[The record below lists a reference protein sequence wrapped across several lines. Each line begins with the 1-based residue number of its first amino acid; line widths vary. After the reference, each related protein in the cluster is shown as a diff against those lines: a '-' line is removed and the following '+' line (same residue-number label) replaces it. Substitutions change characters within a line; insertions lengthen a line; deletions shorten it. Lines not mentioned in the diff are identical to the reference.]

1 MATRIKISGEVVVL
15 PVSELAERAAQI
27 SQELGDSAEAL
38 VTRNKD
44 TIGVFMTP
52 ERRNRI
58 ARAEEERDSALAM
71 VDLLLAGGKLEDIE
85 KSAAEAR
92 QRKGIS
98 AEALLERI
106 RAKK

>member
-1 MATRIKISGEVVVL
+1 MAPKIKISGEVLVL

-27 SQELGDSAEAL
+27 SQDLGDSAEAL

-58 ARAEEERDSALAM
+58 AQAEEERDGALA
-71 VDLLLAGGKLEDIE
+71 VIDLLLAGGKLEDIAR
-85 KSAAEAR
+85 SAAESRERRGLTKA
-92 QRKGIS
+92 S
-98 AEALLERI
+98 LLERI
-106 RAKK
+106 QAKR